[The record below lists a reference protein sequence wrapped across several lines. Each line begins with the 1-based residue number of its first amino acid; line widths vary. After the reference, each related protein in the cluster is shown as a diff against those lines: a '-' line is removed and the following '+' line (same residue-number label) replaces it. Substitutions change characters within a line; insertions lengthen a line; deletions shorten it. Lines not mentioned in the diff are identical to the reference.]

1 MAVTNGLSATNLGN
15 KILDV
20 LGRNTGTIT
29 AGTFYVQLHTNGT
42 TADPSGLQNI
52 STNTTR
58 VQATFTTAASG
69 GSMSL
74 TSMASTWSMTSTET
88 ISYISLWSAATA
100 GNFYWSIPLTT
111 ARAVTNGDTLSL
123 TSLTLAFTPIAA

>member
-1 MAVTNGLSATNLGN
+1 MAVTNGLSALNLGN

-42 TADPSGLQNI
+42 VADPSGTSNV
-52 STNTTR
+52 SANTTR

-74 TSMASTWSMTSTET
+74 TSMASTWTMTASET
-88 ISYISLWSAATA
+88 ISYISLWSASTS
-100 GNFYWSIPLTT
+100 GTFYWSIPLTT
-111 ARAVTNGDTLSL
+111 ARTVSSGDTLSL